1 LWDVHYA
8 DEIEEWNNRHEKVVT
23 GTPSPHLKHPTSY
36 FKWYYEKYNPFIV
49 VDPRTQQGNPSTSS
63 TREFT
68 PDPSPIYTTSQN
80 EPTYHPQ
87 FNIPQHQT
95 YIHTTQ
101 NQPPIEPTQY
111 ESDYHSFQTPHQFPI
126 FDSQTYISP
135 TTQNYHPFNN
145 QTTHNQNYHY
155 THPDTSTPDQWINQL
170 LTSEDQHLIDRFLS
184 STGGVFPGATSGLFP
199 VATSGYCAGATSG
212 ISLDTT
218 STLATHVSIENEP
231 IEDEQR
237 GRDGPR
243 RGSRIRQP
251 PGCGTDGHLDPNEVE
266 DAGRGR
272 GRGRHGH
279 GHGNRGRGR
288 GDGQGHVGH

>member
-1 LWDVHYA
+1 MPFCG
-8 DEIEEWNNRHEKVVT
+8 VT
-23 GTPSPHLKHPTSY
+23 YVLRF
-36 FKWYYEKYNPFIV
+36 FKKKDHASFV
-49 VDPRTQQGNPSTSS
+49 SPSTIAKATGNIWWFPSWATASNNVPLYFPYNHVPSTCTSGLQNRKPLTSS
-63 TREFT
+63 
-68 PDPSPIYTTSQN
+68 SN
-80 EPTYHPQ
+80 
-87 FNIPQHQT
+87 
-95 YIHTTQ
+95 
-101 NQPPIEPTQY
+101 NQP
-111 ESDYHSFQTPHQFPI
+111 
-126 FDSQTYISP
+126 
-135 TTQNYHPFNN
+135 
-145 QTTHNQNYHY
+145 THNQNYHY

-170 LTSEDQHLIDRFLS
+170 LTSEDQPLIDRFLS
-184 STGGVFPGATSGLFP
+184 SAGGVFPGATSGLFP

-272 GRGRHGH
+272 GRGRGRHGHGH